1 MARMARTIQPAT
13 RPRSLLS
20 SANPGLAVALGL
32 CLLAACKS
40 VPAIDPGKP
49 PAMDPASANT
59 QPPASVS
66 AAHSLGDVIV
76 GLSTPT
82 TSSAT
87 VQGLLDAA
95 GARATPRLAFA
106 VVRPMS
112 GGFWEVRASSG
123 DASATLDGA
132 VAALRSTP
140 GIASADPDRVV
151 KIQR

>member
-1 MARMARTIQPAT
+1 MARPAAQH
-13 RPRSLLS
+13 RSL
-20 SANPGLAVALGL
+20 SALAKPALAATLGL

-40 VPAIDPGKP
+40 VPAIDPGQP

-66 AAHSLGDVIV
+66 AAQNLGDIIV

-82 TSSAT
+82 TSSTT
-87 VQGLLDAA
+87 VQNVVDAA
-95 GARATPRLAFA
+95 GARATPRLAFT

-112 GGFWEVRASSG
+112 GGFWVVRASSG

-132 VAALRSTP
+132 IAALRAAP
-140 GIASADPDRVV
+140 GIASADADRVMR
-151 KIQR
+151 IQR

>member
-1 MARMARTIQPAT
+1 MAQPAA

-20 SANPGLAVALGL
+20 RAKPALAVAVGL

-49 PAMDPASANT
+49 PAMDPTSANT

-66 AAHSLGDVIV
+66 AAHPLGDIIV

-82 TSSAT
+82 TASPT
-87 VQGLLDAA
+87 VQSVVDAA

-112 GGFWEVRASSG
+112 GGFWVVRASSG

-132 VAALRSTP
+132 VAALRSAP
-140 GIASADPDRVV
+140 GIASADADRVM
-151 KIQR
+151 KLQRQ

>member
-1 MARMARTIQPAT
+1 MARMPQTAA
-13 RPRSLLS
+13 RSLLS
-20 SANPGLAVALGL
+20 SAKPALAVALGL

-66 AAHSLGDVIV
+66 AAHSLGDIII

-82 TSSAT
+82 TSSTT

-95 GARATPRLAFA
+95 GARATPRLAFT
-106 VVRPMS
+106 VNRPMS
-112 GGFWEVRASSG
+112 GGFWVVRASSG
-123 DASATLDGA
+123 DATATLDGA
-132 VAALRSTP
+132 VAALRATP

-151 KIQR
+151 KMQK

>member
-1 MARMARTIQPAT
+1 MARMPQTAA
-13 RPRSLLS
+13 RSLLS
-20 SANPGLAVALGL
+20 SAKPALAVALGL

-66 AAHSLGDVIV
+66 AAHSLGDIII

-82 TSSAT
+82 TSSTT

-95 GARATPRLAFA
+95 GARATPRLAFT
-106 VVRPMS
+106 VNRPMS
-112 GGFWEVRASSG
+112 GGFWVVRASSG
-123 DASATLDGA
+123 DATATLDGA
-132 VAALRSTP
+132 VAALRATP

-151 KIQR
+151 KIQK

>member
-1 MARMARTIQPAT
+1 MAQPAA

-20 SANPGLAVALGL
+20 RAKPALAVAVGL

-49 PAMDPASANT
+49 PAMDPTSANT

-66 AAHSLGDVIV
+66 AAHPLGDIIV

-82 TSSAT
+82 TASTT
-87 VQGLLDAA
+87 VQSVVDAA

-112 GGFWEVRASSG
+112 GGFWVVRASSG

-132 VAALRSTP
+132 VAALRSAP
-140 GIASADPDRVV
+140 GIASADADRVM
-151 KIQR
+151 KLQRQ

>member
-1 MARMARTIQPAT
+1 MARMPRMPQSAARS
-13 RPRSLLS
+13 RSPLS
-20 SANPGLAVALGL
+20 SAKPALAMALGL

-49 PAMDPASANT
+49 PAMDPASANA

-66 AAHSLGDVIV
+66 AAHNLGDVII
-76 GLSTPT
+76 GLSAPT

-87 VQGLLDAA
+87 VQGVLDAA
-95 GARATPRLAFA
+95 GARATPRLAFN

-112 GGFWEVRASSG
+112 GGFWVVRASSG

-151 KIQR
+151 KIQH

>member
-1 MARMARTIQPAT
+1 MARMIQSAA

-20 SANPGLAVALGL
+20 SAKSALAVALGL

-66 AAHSLGDVIV
+66 AAHSVGDVII

-87 VQGLLDAA
+87 RWSSCGSAA
-95 GARATPRLAFA
+95 PRSPARPT
-106 VVRPMS
+106 S
-112 GGFWEVRASSG
+112 
-123 DASATLDGA
+123 
-132 VAALRSTP
+132 
-140 GIASADPDRVV
+140 
-151 KIQR
+151 

>member
-1 MARMARTIQPAT
+1 MARPVARNLFRLSTARPA
-13 RPRSLLS
+13 
-20 SANPGLAVALGL
+20 LAATLGL

-49 PAMDPASANT
+49 PAMDPASATT
-59 QPPASVS
+59 QAPSSVS
-66 AAHSLGDVIV
+66 AAHPLGDIII
-76 GLSTPT
+76 GLSPQT

-87 VQGLLDAA
+87 VQGVLDAA

-112 GGFWEVRASSG
+112 GGFWVVRASSG

-132 VAALRSTP
+132 VAALRATP